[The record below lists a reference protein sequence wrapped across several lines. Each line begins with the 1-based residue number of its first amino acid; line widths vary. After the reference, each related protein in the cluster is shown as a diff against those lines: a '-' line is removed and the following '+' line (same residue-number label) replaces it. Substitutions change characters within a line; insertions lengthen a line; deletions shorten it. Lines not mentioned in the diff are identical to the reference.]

1 VTGEADAM
9 LAAFARWSADQRW
22 GEAVSARSR
31 ERWLR
36 QQEAEAATLS
46 GTLVDLA
53 EQGAEVTL
61 VLGGR
66 RLAGRLVG
74 VGPDLCVL
82 EDDRGSSS
90 LVSLWRLGAVL
101 PAGGLEGREGA
112 GLPAGGLGGRVGTVV
127 PAGGLGGRPVAAG
140 GDRDPALQLRFADAL
155 AALAAE
161 TLPVRLLLDGGDVLA
176 GDLVGVG
183 ADVVTLRLPLPL
195 RGHAWAAIWAIDA
208 CKPV

>member
-1 VTGEADAM
+1 M
-9 LAAFARWSADQRW
+9 LAAFARWSGDERRR
-22 GEAVSARSR
+22 EAAAARGR

-36 QQEAEAATLS
+36 QQDAEAATLS
-46 GTLVDLA
+46 GALVDLA

-82 EDDRGSSS
+82 ENDRGSSS
-90 LVSLWRLGAVL
+90 LVSLGRLGAVL
-101 PAGGLEGREGA
+101 PAFS
-112 GLPAGGLGGRVGTVV
+112 AGGGVGGGGSGVGF
-127 PAGGLGGRPVAAG
+127 PSRPGDSGALQGRTGPVS
-140 GDRDPALQLRFADAL
+140 GDRDPALRLRFADAL

-161 TLPVRLLLDGGDVLA
+161 ALPARLLLDGGEVLA

-183 ADVVTLRLPLPL
+183 ADVVTLRLPVPL
-195 RGHAWAAIWAIDA
+195 RGHACAAIWAIDA
-208 CKPV
+208 CIPL